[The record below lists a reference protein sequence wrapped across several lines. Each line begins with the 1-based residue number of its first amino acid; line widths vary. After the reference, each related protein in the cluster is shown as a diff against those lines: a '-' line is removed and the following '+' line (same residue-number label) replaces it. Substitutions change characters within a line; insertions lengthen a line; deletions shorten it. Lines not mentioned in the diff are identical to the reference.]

1 MSSETDLPA
10 LIAAIYESGMDFS
23 LWPQTLAR
31 VAAAFGVSS
40 ASVARQG
47 RTLSECWGFSVGIDP
62 AMTDRYLEYYHAV
75 NPIWQIAHSTPAGTV
90 QTDSMVMPRADLVR
104 TEFYNDFL
112 LPQQI
117 EGLLNAVAL
126 VEEGRQSVVT
136 LHGRRQFDEHHVALY
151 GLLAPHLRRAVQI
164 NVKLAR
170 TEFLQVA
177 SVAALSRL
185 EEGVLFVKRDAT
197 VVFANKAAEE
207 FFANRGLRQSKGRL
221 HGNSA
226 AETANLHAVIAK
238 CAEPRF
244 RHGPGGLVSLSRAP
258 GRPPLSLLIAPVPFT
273 TPHEFIDTQPMAIVF
288 VDDPERSG
296 KPDAVQLQERFGM
309 TPAEARFAIE
319 ILKGDGIQAAA
330 DRLLITRATARTHL
344 ARIFEKTGTRRQAE
358 LVGILLAARTSPG
371 K

>member
-1 MSSETDLPA
+1 MSSESDLTA
-10 LIAAIYESGMDFS
+10 LIAAVYEAGMDFS

-31 VAAAFGVSS
+31 IADAFGVSS

-62 AMTDRYLEYYHAV
+62 AMTDNYLEYYHSV

-90 QTDSMVMPRADLVR
+90 QTDSMVMPRGDLVR
-104 TEFYNDFL
+104 TEFFNDFL

-117 EGLLNAVAL
+117 EGLLNAVVL

-185 EEGVLFVKRDAT
+185 DEGVLFVSRDAT
-197 VVFANKAAEE
+197 VVFANKAAEK
-207 FFANRGLRQSKGRL
+207 FFSTQDLRQSK
-221 HGNSA
+221 A
-226 AETANLHAVIAK
+226 ACTAT
-238 CAEPRF
+238 
-244 RHGPGGLVSLSRAP
+244 
-258 GRPPLSLLIAPVPFT
+258 RPPKPPSFMLPLRNARNQDSGMGPAGWFRSVARP
-273 TPHEFIDTQPMAIVF
+273 
-288 VDDPERSG
+288 DDRRSRCSSHRCHSR
-296 KPDAVQLQERFGM
+296 P
-309 TPAEARFAIE
+309 
-319 ILKGDGIQAAA
+319 
-330 DRLLITRATARTHL
+330 
-344 ARIFEKTGTRRQAE
+344 
-358 LVGILLAARTSPG
+358 RTSSSRHSRWRLFS
-371 K
+371 